1 MTTLIYVAPGSR
13 ERYGG
18 TEFSLTDLV
27 DKAKIDIVV
36 NRCACMTPAWYCLGV
51 YNASLTLE

>member
-1 MTTLIYVAPGSR
+1 MLPLRVADAHTHTHTHTCTTTLKTGSR

-36 NRCACMTPAWYCLGV
+36 TRQVL
-51 YNASLTLE
+51 

>member
-1 MTTLIYVAPGSR
+1 MGKSELVPVYHTSCLGNR

-18 TEFSLTDLV
+18 TEFADTDLV

-36 NRCACMTPAWYCLGV
+36 AR
-51 YNASLTLE
+51 